1 MPLHTAQPLH
11 TLGDYLAPARGVS
24 APASQTATSP
34 PTVRVWLKTARTEWR
49 LTPQFPRREHVD
61 GPTTGK
67 RRADS
72 VQITATAARPG
83 GVLTVSASVVRTG
96 PRQRDAHPVSSRV
109 RGAH

>member
-11 TLGDYLAPARGVS
+11 ILGDYLASARGVS
-24 APASQTATSP
+24 VPASQTATSP

-49 LTPQFPRREHVD
+49 LIQQFPRRVHID

-67 RRADS
+67 RRADA

-96 PRQRDAHPVSSRV
+96 PQQKKTHPISSRV
-109 RGAH
+109 RGVR

>member
-11 TLGDYLAPARGVS
+11 TLGDYLALARGVS
-24 APASQTATSP
+24 APASQAVTSP

-49 LTPQFPRREHVD
+49 LTQQFPRREHVD
-61 GPTTGK
+61 GPTMGK
-67 RRADS
+67 HRADS

-109 RGAH
+109 RGTR

>member
-11 TLGDYLAPARGVS
+11 TVRDYLASARGVS
-24 APASQTATSP
+24 VPASQTATSP

-49 LTPQFPRREHVD
+49 LTQQFPRRIHID

-67 RRADS
+67 RRADA

-83 GVLTVSASVVRTG
+83 GVLTVSAAVVRTG
-96 PRQRDAHPVSSRV
+96 SQQREEHPVSSRV
-109 RGAH
+109 RGAR

>member
-11 TLGDYLAPARGVS
+11 TLGDYLASALS
-24 APASQTATSP
+24 APVPVSQAVTSP
-34 PTVRVWLKTARTEWR
+34 PTVRVWLKTARTDWR
-49 LTPQFPRREHVD
+49 LTQQFPRREHVD
-61 GPTTGK
+61 GPTIGK

-96 PRQRDAHPVSSRV
+96 PRQREAHPVSSRV
-109 RGAH
+109 RGAR